1 MSADSN
7 KLAVTLDTL
16 RFPLHGA
23 RLIESSAGTGK
34 PTPSP
39 GSFCVWCFCMAA
51 RKLDTRIH

>member
-23 RLIESSAGTGK
+23 RLIEASAGTGK
-34 PTPSP
+34 PTPLPDSI
-39 GSFCVWCFCMAA
+39 CVWCLGMVA
-51 RKLDTRIH
+51 RKLATRIH